1 MTSTFVQALALGLD
15 PAWRR
20 LEDAERRADAD
31 ALREAFAAAS
41 DDGVGG
47 ATYSSIGLEPGADL
61 LLWRTAGSVDDL
73 EQSAARILRSGLG
86 RWLTV
91 RHAFLGRIR
100 QSQYVKR
107 PTPQEQSI
115 LGGAEPARYL
125 VVYPFTK
132 STDWYLTPPEERQR
146 IMNGHMKVGHRYP
159 AIRQALAYSF
169 GLDSQDFLVAYEM
182 DDLESFGELVYELRG
197 TESRIAT
204 VSDTPILLGVHR
216 PLDEILEL
224 LGAGAAGTGRS

>member
-1 MTSTFVQALALGLD
+1 MTSLFVQALALGVD

-20 LEDAERRADAD
+20 RADAERLLDAESF
-31 ALREAFAAAS
+31 LEAARAAS

-47 ATYSSIGLEPGADL
+47 ATYSSIGLEPEVDL
-61 LLWRTAGSVDDL
+61 LLWRTAASVDDL
-73 EQSAARILRSGLG
+73 ERSAARLLRSGLG

-91 RHAFLGRIR
+91 RHAFLGRMR

-115 LGGAEPARYL
+115 LGGDEPSRYL

-146 IMNGHMKVGHRYP
+146 IMNGHMKVGHKYP

-169 GLDSQDFLVAYEM
+169 GLDSQDFLVAYET
-182 DDLESFGELVYELRG
+182 DDLDSFGELVYDLRG

-216 PLDEILEL
+216 PIEEVLEL
-224 LGAGAAGTGRS
+224 LGADRA